1 MGKADDTGEFED
13 ECNAWIENSLPTLAQ
28 FVASNLI
35 FWKPSLSVACRDMLW
50 PPGCGDPNCPEPEPT
65 TAWNKVGALKSSLT
79 DDEDDCANCEEMW
92 SDFQFFLA
100 SSVPDD
106 GCGVWFER
114 VSPNSSYQLF

>member
-35 FWKPSLSVACRDMLW
+35 FWKPSLTDACHDMLW
-50 PPGCGDPNCPEPEPT
+50 PPGCGDPNCPEPT

-79 DDEDDCANCEEMW
+79 DDDDDCANCEEMW
-92 SDFQFFLA
+92 SDLQFFLA

-114 VSPNSSYQLF
+114 VSPNLSYQLF